1 MLKNNGFLFQK
12 WQEQE
17 ILVVVSNE
25 TKETQMVEKLKC

>member
-1 MLKNNGFLFQK
+1 MPKIWVSFLEK

-25 TKETQMVEKLKC
+25 TKEKLQCKRKLR